1 MEKPTK
7 NIKKG
12 PPKDPKKAPANKP
25 KKTVDG
31 GKNPPK
37 PKAAP
42 RRKVSASKTIKSK
55 DDPVNP
61 PTRAETQH
69 MYFEV
74 LGSRIAD
81 RAFELYMQRGEE
93 HGHDLEDWLE
103 AERQILP
110 KEISDKSKG

>member
-12 PPKDPKKAPANKP
+12 PPKDQKKAPANKP

>member
-12 PPKDPKKAPANKP
+12 PAKDPKKVTVKKT
-25 KKTVDG
+25 KKTVNG
-31 GKNPPK
+31 GEKPPK

-42 RRKVSASKTIKSK
+42 RRKVSASKTIKPK

-69 MYFEV
+69 MYFEF

-81 RAFELYMQRGEE
+81 RAYELYMQRGQE
-93 HGHDLEDWLE
+93 HGHDLEDWVE
-103 AERQILP
+103 AERQILA
-110 KEISDKSKG
+110 KEISEKSKG